1 MYEAIDNFDSRFFKE
16 KVNGKIIKLKTSIS
30 TLCMLTQCGTS
41 INPND
46 VIVLIDMDIGIIL
59 SPMMIS

>member
-16 KVNGKIIKLKTSIS
+16 KVNGKISKLKTSIS

-41 INPND
+41 IYPND
-46 VIVLIDMDIGIIL
+46 VIVLIDMDIVIL